1 MTYKHHHTVMTAGLS
16 PYDVAEAAHEL
27 ALITSGLLGP
37 EGKTWSLDIEKDAII
52 FRFEEQGDLHR
63 LRQRLDEL
71 LPSSVDPEPWTYGA
85 IMGEEVCG
93 YAH

>member
-1 MTYKHHHTVMTAGLS
+1 MTTGFS

-27 ALITSGLLGP
+27 LLITSGLLGP
-37 EGKTWSLDIEKDAII
+37 EGTTWTLDIEKDAIS
-52 FRFEEQGDLHR
+52 FRFQEHGDLHR

-71 LPSSVDPEPWTYGA
+71 LPSSVDPEPCTYGA
-85 IMGEEVCG
+85 VMGAEVSG

>member
-1 MTYKHHHTVMTAGLS
+1 MTTGLS
-16 PYDVAEAAHEL
+16 SYDMAETAYEL

-37 EGKTWSLDIEKDAII
+37 EGKTWVLDIETDMIT
-52 FRFEEQGDLHR
+52 FRFQEQGDLHR

-71 LPSSVDPEPWTYGA
+71 LPPSVNPEPCTDET
-85 IMGEEVCG
+85 IMDEEVRD